1 MITYEECLEMC
12 DLSDEEIDAIAE
24 HEHVEPIIAVALGKY
39 LVEHDGSNQIKQFI
53 LDDIEV
59 ARSQGNTEK
68 MALLTKTLCHFVS
81 THPECCH
88 AANQAQVA

>member
-12 DLSDEEIDAIAE
+12 DLCDDEIEAIAE

-39 LVEHDGSNQIKQFI
+39 LVEHNGSHQIKQFI
-53 LDDIEV
+53 LDDIEM
-59 ARSQGNTEK
+59 ARQQGNTEK

-81 THPECCH
+81 NHPECCH
-88 AANQAQVA
+88 ANEHAKVA

>member
-39 LVEHDGSNQIKQFI
+39 LVEHDGSDQIKQFI
-53 LDDIEV
+53 LDDIEA

-81 THPECCH
+81 AHPECCH
-88 AANQAQVA
+88 SINEVRVT